1 MFMRKLVSH
10 IATVSSLPL
19 DKPIVSL
26 SNLTDDDLDDLK
38 AQMNILTQEIQVKF
52 LKVLD
57 MVSTSIHDRID
68 YRCLVLTLMSDDL
81 TMFDESDKQLTEAKI
96 HVKFSR

>member
-26 SNLTDDDLDDLK
+26 SNLTDDLDNLK

-57 MVSTSIHDRID
+57 MVSTSSHDRID